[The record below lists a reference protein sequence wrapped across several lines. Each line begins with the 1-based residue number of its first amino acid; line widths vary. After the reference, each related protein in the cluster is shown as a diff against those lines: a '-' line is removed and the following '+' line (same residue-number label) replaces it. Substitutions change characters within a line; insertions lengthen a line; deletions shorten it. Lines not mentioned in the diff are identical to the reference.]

1 MVNQKVSTVK
11 NNFKLLHRVATKALL
26 AVAVVGSVM
35 AAGCTT
41 QDPRL
46 TAALGTASIADVR
59 IEAAPDV
66 RMGSPL
72 LNGDTRESQVALVSR
87 VLQERLA
94 KDLKGYPGGRIP
106 ARLIVTLH
114 DLDVASA
121 PGRIIAGN
129 NSFIEG
135 TVRLEDI
142 RSGKLIAQAQDIRAN
157 DMTVRGDGLALI
169 PAMMINAAVTPN
181 QTAVATQL
189 AETFMKQVKAWLTP
203 RK

>member
-1 MVNQKVSTVK
+1 MKENSKKWHRGVTRVLFAAVLVSSTV
-11 NNFKLLHRVATKALL
+11 V
-26 AVAVVGSVM
+26 
-35 AAGCTT
+35 AGCTT

-46 TAALGTASIADVR
+46 TAALSTASIADVR
-59 IEAAPDV
+59 IESAPDL

-87 VLQERLA
+87 VLQQRLA
-94 KDLKGYPGGRIP
+94 KDLKGYPGGNVP

-129 NSFIEG
+129 NSFIDG
-135 TVRLEDI
+135 TVRLEDM
-142 RSGKLIAQAQDIRAN
+142 RTGKLIAQAQEIRAN

-169 PAMMINAAVTPN
+169 PAMVINAAVTPN

-189 AETFMKQVKAWLTP
+189 AETFMKQVKTWLTP

>member
-1 MVNQKVSTVK
+1 MGEQMKESSK
-11 NNFKLLHRVATKALL
+11 KLHRGVTRALL
-26 AVAVVGSVM
+26 AAALVGSTVV
-35 AAGCTT
+35 AGCTT

-46 TAALGTASIADVR
+46 TAALSTASIADVR
-59 IEAAPDV
+59 IESAPDL

-87 VLQERLA
+87 VLQQRLA
-94 KDLKGYPGGRIP
+94 KDLKGYPGGKIP

-121 PGRIIAGN
+121 PGRIVAGN
-129 NSFIEG
+129 NSFIDG
-135 TVRLEDI
+135 TVRLEDM
-142 RSGKLIAQAQDIRAN
+142 RTRTLIAQAQEIRAN
-157 DMTVRGDGLALI
+157 DMTVRGNGLALL
-169 PAMMINAAVTPN
+169 PAMVINAAVTPN

-189 AETFMKQVKAWLTP
+189 AETFMKQVKTWLTP

>member
-1 MVNQKVSTVK
+1 MRKVIKVKDNNKRLQRGTVRAL
-11 NNFKLLHRVATKALL
+11 FVAALMGS
-26 AVAVVGSVM
+26 AVGT
-35 AAGCTT
+35 GCTT

-59 IEAAPDV
+59 IEVAPDL
-66 RMGSPL
+66 RMGAPL
-72 LNGDTRESQVALVSR
+72 MNGDTRESQVALVSR
-87 VLQERLA
+87 VLQQRLA
-94 KDLKGYPGGRIP
+94 QDLKGYPGGKIP

-129 NSFIEG
+129 NSFIDG
-135 TVRLEDI
+135 TVRLEDM
-142 RSGKLIAQAQDIRAN
+142 RTGNLIAQAQEIRAG
-157 DMTVRGDGLALI
+157 DMTVRGNGLALL
-169 PAMMINAAVTPN
+169 PAMVINAAVTPN

>member
-1 MVNQKVSTVK
+1 MGEQMKESSK
-11 NNFKLLHRVATKALL
+11 KLHRGVTRALL
-26 AVAVVGSVM
+26 AAALVGSTVV
-35 AAGCTT
+35 AGCTT

-46 TAALGTASIADVR
+46 TAALSTASIADVR
-59 IEAAPDV
+59 IESAPDL

-72 LNGDTRESQVALVSR
+72 LNGDTRESQVAMVSG
-87 VLQERLA
+87 VLQQRLA
-94 KDLKGYPGGRIP
+94 KDLKGYPGGNVP

-129 NSFIEG
+129 NSFIDG
-135 TVRLEDI
+135 TVRLEDM
-142 RSGKLIAQAQDIRAN
+142 RTGKLIAQAQEIRAN

-169 PAMMINAAVTPN
+169 PAMVINAAVTPN

-189 AETFMKQVKAWLTP
+189 AETFMKQVKTWLTP

>member
-1 MVNQKVSTVK
+1 MGEQMKENSKKWHRGVTRVLFAAVLVGSTV
-11 NNFKLLHRVATKALL
+11 V
-26 AVAVVGSVM
+26 
-35 AAGCTT
+35 AGCTT

-46 TAALGTASIADVR
+46 TAALSTASIADVR
-59 IEAAPDV
+59 IESAPDL

-87 VLQERLA
+87 VLQQRLA
-94 KDLKGYPGGRIP
+94 KDLKGYPGGNVP

-129 NSFIEG
+129 NSFIDG
-135 TVRLEDI
+135 TVRLEDM
-142 RSGKLIAQAQDIRAN
+142 RTGKLIAQAQEIRAN

-169 PAMMINAAVTPN
+169 PAMVINAAVTPN

-189 AETFMKQVKAWLTP
+189 AETFMKQVKTWLTP

>member
-1 MVNQKVSTVK
+1 MK
-11 NNFKLLHRVATKALL
+11 NNFKLLHGVATKALF

-87 VLQERLA
+87 VLQGRLA
-94 KDLKGYPGGRIP
+94 KDLKGFPGGRIP

-121 PGRIIAGN
+121 PGRIIAVN

>member
-1 MVNQKVSTVK
+1 MSEKMKKSSK
-11 NNFKLLHRVATKALL
+11 KLHRGVTRVLL
-26 AVAVVGSVM
+26 AAALMGSIVGV
-35 AAGCTT
+35 GCTT

-46 TAALGTASIADVR
+46 TAALSTASIADVR
-59 IEAAPDV
+59 IESAPDL

-87 VLQERLA
+87 ILQQRLA
-94 KDLKGYPGGRIP
+94 KDLKGYPGGNIP

-129 NSFIEG
+129 NSFIDG
-135 TVRLEDI
+135 TVRLEDM
-142 RSGKLIAQAQDIRAN
+142 RTGKLIAQAQEIRAN

-169 PAMMINAAVTPN
+169 PAMVINAAVTPN

-189 AETFMKQVKAWLTP
+189 AETFMKQVKTWLTP

>member
-1 MVNQKVSTVK
+1 MKDSNKK
-11 NNFKLLHRVATKALL
+11 LHRGAIRALL
-26 AVAVVGSVM
+26 AATLMGCAVG
-35 AAGCTT
+35 AGCTT

-46 TAALGTASIADVR
+46 TAALATASIADVR
-59 IEAAPDV
+59 IEAAPDL

-87 VLQERLA
+87 VLQQRLA
-94 KDLKGYPGGRIP
+94 QDLKGYPGGKIP
-106 ARLIVTLH
+106 SRLIVTLH

-129 NSFIEG
+129 NSFIDG
-135 TVRLEDI
+135 TVRLEDM
-142 RSGKLIAQAQDIRAN
+142 RTGKLIAQAQEIRAN

-169 PAMMINAAVTPN
+169 PAMVINAAVTPN

-189 AETFMKQVKAWLTP
+189 AETFVKQVKTWLTP

>member
-1 MVNQKVSTVK
+1 MK
-11 NNFKLLHRVATKALL
+11 NNLKLLHRVATKALF